1 MSTPPLSGSVSI
13 LFLYDVSEEIRL
25 DQLRNLLKAPTL
37 KLSMKHAAAE
47 QIYFQ
52 RPPVIEPFE
61 PLTLENGASVIFQ
74 LKYYDY
80 GVISVVFELP
90 FSGEWQ
96 ELIQLASQWM
106 SGTEF
111 ERHASRI
118 AHERA
123 ERASSAF
130 IKPYPEWLAEDY
142 FVFKLRDIAGSP
154 SADHLIATH
163 GEEIAQIVRGESGK
177 LSRHE
182 YAEVLQSAM
191 SYYPNDLA
199 VIGWNAAFIYD
210 SMAEAESSMRLL
222 EYANSQLLEFRRYD
236 ELLTGEL
243 EQHYRTLER
252 GNRLSLIDRWRASRE
267 ASRLL
272 AVLLEVTELTERVD
286 NAIKFLSDMFSARF
300 YRLAASK
307 IGVPDYR
314 NLVVQKLD
322 TAEDLHRFLID
333 QFHQG
338 RAFVLELMVVIILII
353 ELIYAFRGKG

>member
-1 MSTPPLSGSVSI
+1 MSTPSLSGSVSI
-13 LFLYDVSEEIRL
+13 LFLYDVSEEIAL
-25 DQLRNLLKAPTL
+25 DQLRNLLKATAL
-37 KLSMKHAAAE
+37 EHGMKHAAAE

-61 PLTLENGASVIFQ
+61 PLTLENGELVNVQI
-74 LKYYDY
+74 KYYDY
-80 GVISVVFELP
+80 GVVSAVFEFP
-90 FSGEWQ
+90 FAGEWQ
-96 ELIQLASQWM
+96 ELIQLASHWM

-111 ERHASRI
+111 EQHASRI
-118 AHERA
+118 AHQRVERA
-123 ERASSAF
+123 RAAF

-154 SADHLIATH
+154 SANELVASH
-163 GEEIAQIVRGESGK
+163 GEEIAQIVRGETGR
-177 LSRHE
+177 LSRNE
-182 YAEVLQSAM
+182 YSEVLQSAL

-210 SMAEAESSMRLL
+210 SVAEAESSMRLL

-243 EQHYRTLER
+243 AQHYRTLGR

-353 ELIYAFRGKG
+353 ELVYAFRGKG